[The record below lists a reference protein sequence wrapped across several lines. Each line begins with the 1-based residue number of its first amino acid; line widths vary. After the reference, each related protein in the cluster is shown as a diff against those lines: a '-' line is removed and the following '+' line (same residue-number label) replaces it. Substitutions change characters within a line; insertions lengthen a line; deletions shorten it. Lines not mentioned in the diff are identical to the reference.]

1 MIYTARLTL
10 ANYRTDGKIR
20 WLMFYFVNTG
30 VLNVY
35 MTLVSSIHNTN
46 ASVSRRIVALVISI
60 SVSCSEPK
68 HSML

>member
-1 MIYTARLTL
+1 MIYNDHLTL
-10 ANYRTDGKIR
+10 ADYRTDGKIR

-35 MTLVSSIHNTN
+35 MTLVSCIHNTN
-46 ASVSRRIVALVISI
+46 AYVSRRIVALVISI